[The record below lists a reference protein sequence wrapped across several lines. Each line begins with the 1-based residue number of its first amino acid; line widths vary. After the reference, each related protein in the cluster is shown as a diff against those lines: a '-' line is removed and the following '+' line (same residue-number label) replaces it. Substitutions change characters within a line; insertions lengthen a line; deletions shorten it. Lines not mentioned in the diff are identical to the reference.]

1 MADHSTIAR
10 PYARA
15 VFDVA
20 NSDGRLALWSDA
32 LHAAAGVV
40 SDSVARAYLATPAL
54 KASERAAFVVGVL
67 DGTAVSDALGS
78 AQGRNLL
85 ALLSENGRLAA
96 LPEIAA
102 QFDKLRADAEN
113 KVAVK
118 LRSASEV
125 DERQLETM
133 TAALRKRLG
142 RSVEIEVVVDSNLVG
157 GAIVRADDR
166 VIDGS
171 VKRRLERLAAAL
183 IG

>member
-1 MADHSTIAR
+1 MADYSTIAR

-20 NSDGRLALWSDA
+20 NSDGRLANWSEA

-40 SDSVARAYLATPAL
+40 ADPVARAYLATPAL
-54 KASERAAFVVGVL
+54 KANERAVFLVGVL
-67 DGTAVSDALGS
+67 AATAVSDTIGS

-113 KVAVK
+113 KVTVK
-118 LRSASEV
+118 LYSASDV
-125 DERQLETM
+125 DARQLETM
-133 TAALRKRLG
+133 TAALRERLG
-142 RSVEIEVVVDSNLVG
+142 RSVEIEVAVDSNLVG

-171 VKRRLERLAAAL
+171 VKSRLERLAAAL

>member
-15 VFDVA
+15 VFQIA
-20 NSDGRLALWSDA
+20 SRAGQLEPWSDA

-40 SDSVARAYLATPAL
+40 ADPAARAYLARPTL
-54 KASERAAFVVGVL
+54 KASERAAFLASVL
-67 DGTAVSDALGS
+67 AGTAVGGVVSS
-78 AQGRNLL
+78 THGRNLL

-102 QFDKLRADAEN
+102 QFDKFKADAEN
-113 KVAVK
+113 TVAVK
-118 LRSASEV
+118 LQAASDV
-125 DERQLETM
+125 DAQQIERI
-133 TAALRKRLG
+133 TAALRNKLG
-142 RSVEIEVVVDSNLVG
+142 RTVELAVEVNPNLVG

-171 VKRRLERLAAAL
+171 VKSRLQRLAAAL

>member
-20 NSDGRLALWSDA
+20 NRDGRLAAWSDA
-32 LHAAAGVV
+32 LHAAAAVV
-40 SDSVARAYLATPAL
+40 GDPVARGYLANPAR
-54 KASERAAFVVGVL
+54 KARERAELILSVL
-67 DGTAVSDALGS
+67 DGTAVAETIGS
-78 AQGRNLL
+78 VHGRNLF

-96 LPEIAA
+96 LPEIAV
-102 QFDKLRADAEN
+102 QFDKLKWDAEN

-118 LRSASEV
+118 LSAASEV
-125 DERQLETM
+125 DERQVESI
-133 TAALRKRLG
+133 AEALRKKLG
-142 RSVEIEVVVDSNLVG
+142 RSVELKVEVDPNLIG

-171 VKRRLERLAAAL
+171 VRSRLERLAASL